1 MKLIIG
7 LSFFVL
13 MMPIIPTTSD
23 ALSLSFFPVIMSSL
37 ILVSKKVSGTEEEE
51 DYDPGDY
58 YDDEESDHAESGYED
73 EDNYYYDDES
83 DMDSN
88 SNGILNSDSVTGD
101 KIRSSNRLH
110 TSGDSAAAPEV
121 VAPPKAVP
129 TKPKAAKKSISNDIP
144 ISDSRTTDNIRS
156 DNSIHSRGD
165 GGNHDIKDIGSS
177 SGRADSSGSS
187 DR

>member
-7 LSFFVL
+7 LSFLVL
-13 MMPIIPTTSD
+13 MMPIISTTSD
-23 ALSLSFFPVIMSSL
+23 VLSSSLFPVIMSLL
-37 ILVSKKVSGTEEEE
+37 ILESKKVSGTEEEE

-58 YDDEESDHAESGYED
+58 YDDEESNHAESDYED

-88 SNGILNSDSVTGD
+88 SNSILSDSVTGD

-110 TSGDSAAAPEV
+110 TSGDRDAAPEV
-121 VAPPKAVP
+121 VTSPKAVP
-129 TKPKAAKKSISNDIP
+129 AKPKATKKLTDNDID

-156 DNSIHSRGD
+156 DNIHSRGD
-165 GGNHDIKDIGSS
+165 GGNHDIKDTGSS